1 MYEHIMVPVDD
12 SVLSSLNA
20 ETAVQLARRLGARI
34 TFFHAAHDLGAT
46 RSGAKLKATDP
57 HAFEESAFGDTHMV
71 LAQYA
76 ASAELAGVPY
86 DTQCLASGHP
96 ADAIVAAA
104 ITHHCDLIVM
114 ATRGE
119 HGLAGLLH
127 GSQTD
132 RVLRQAPVPLLV
144 TRVASQAPVRA
155 VEKVLAILHDE
166 HQTLLSLATAMRDM
180 AQQPT
185 TSATAID
192 LPHLAAMLS
201 HLSTYSQ
208 QIHWPKEERYLFRA
222 LRDQAP
228 ESGGLIDE
236 LHAQR
241 EREKALIQQA
251 QALLAPVMS
260 ELGEPVADLFAC
272 VLALADSVHTHVTAE
287 EQALLPLARQRV
299 PDEAWASM
307 ASVLHAHHFPGF
319 GAMPVDDTRKLFTRM
334 AELHGPAHAHRANTA
349 RV

>member
-1 MYEHIMVPVDD
+1 MYEHIMVPVDE

-20 ETAVQLARRLGARI
+20 ESAVQLARRLGSRI
-34 TFFHAAHDLGAT
+34 TFFHAARDLAAT
-46 RSGAKLKATDP
+46 RSGARLKAADP

-76 ASAELAGVPY
+76 ASAEAAGVPY

-104 ITHHCDLIVM
+104 IAHHCDLIVM

-132 RVLRQAPVPLLV
+132 RVLRQSPVPLLV

-166 HQTLLSLATAMRDM
+166 HQTILSLATAMRDM
-180 AQQPT
+180 ARQPT
-185 TSATAID
+185 ASAAALD
-192 LPHLAAMLS
+192 LPHLAAMLG
-201 HLSTYSQ
+201 HLSTYSE

-222 LRDQAP
+222 LKDQAP
-228 ESGGLIDE
+228 ECGRLIDD

-241 EREKALIQQA
+241 DRERALVQQA
-251 QALLAPVMS
+251 QALLVPVMS
-260 ELGEPVADLFAC
+260 EMGSPVGPLFAC
-272 VLALADSVHTHVTAE
+272 VVELAEQVHQHVSAE
-287 EQALLPLARQRV
+287 EQALLPLARDRV
-299 PDEAWASM
+299 PEEAWASM
-307 ASVLHAHHFPGF
+307 AQALHAHHFPGF
-319 GAMPVDDTRKLFTRM
+319 GAMPLDDTRKLFTRM
-334 AELHGPAHAHRANTA
+334 AELHAMAHGPSAASA
-349 RV
+349 RN